1 MGNGTASSVK
11 ENGVKE
17 RCKVMCHY
25 FSSTSIADG
34 AVRILI
40 AADREL
46 GVLDQRTGIYETLIP
61 IKSRPTSVAYD
72 LERSMYFWVDEFLHV
87 FVLGKPKSVSLYPG
101 IFLDVK
107 NLNFL
112 MSLKHSI
119 RSICILSRYL
129 PL

>member
-1 MGNGTASSVK
+1 
-11 ENGVKE
+11 
-17 RCKVMCHY
+17 MCHY
-25 FSSTSIADG
+25 FSSTSLADG

-46 GVLDQRTGIYETLIP
+46 GVLDQRTGIYETLLP
-61 IKSRPTSVAYD
+61 IKSIPTSVAYD
-72 LERSMYFWVDEFLHV
+72 LEKSMYFWVDEFLNI

-112 MSLKHSI
+112 MLLKLGI
-119 RSICILSRYL
+119 RSICIISRYL